1 MKHIMKATVIVLF
14 IIINTVKLCAQKAKQ
29 DIVYREDSKFVN
41 PILSQSLIKSN
52 LSEKEVTQEI
62 TYLETSKRIK
72 PTLFADLGETC
83 QTPDGMALDKN
94 GNLFLSITNPISFEK
109 YGSKIITFDKNDR
122 PVTWFDQLPLHP
134 VTKRVHPMGM
144 EFGPDGNLYLMDN
157 QFFAG
162 KKDFSRLIRIIVK
175 NGKPLKSEV
184 LVEGFNF
191 GEAVRWSKN
200 RVYITDALFENRR
213 ESGIYSFSLDELNK
227 KNIVLDNSNKKN
239 YLISTFTLKSEV
251 ANSIGI
257 DGIAFDAKGN
267 LYAGNFGDGVISKF
281 EFFDNG
287 KVKSEKV
294 VFDSDNL
301 KCCDGFFYDKKRN
314 SIFIANYNNNSV
326 HQLNLNTNKLSLIW
340 ENAEANGSDGQLDNP
355 CETIIYKGKL
365 LVVNYDTF
373 EGEKNKEI
381 DVFHTI
387 SSFDLGK

>member
-1 MKHIMKATVIVLF
+1 MKQIIKAIVIILL
-14 IIINTVKLCAQKAKQ
+14 ITNTTKCWSQKTKQ

-41 PILSQSLIKSN
+41 PISSESLVKSN
-52 LSEKEVTQEI
+52 LSKKEALQEI
-62 TYLETSKRIK
+62 TYVETSKRIK
-72 PTLFADLGETC
+72 PTLFANLGESC

-109 YGSKIITFDKNDR
+109 YGSKIITFDKNDK
-122 PVTWFDQLPLHP
+122 PITWFDQLPLHP

-144 EFGPDGNLYLMDN
+144 EFGPDGNLYIMDN
-157 QFFAG
+157 QFFAR
-162 KKDFSRLIRIIVK
+162 KNDFSRLIRIIVK
-175 NGKPLKSEV
+175 NGKPLKAEV

-213 ESGIYSFSLDELNK
+213 ESGIYSFSLEELNK
-227 KNIVLDNSNKKN
+227 KNIVLDALNKKN
-239 YLISTFTLKSEV
+239 YLISTFTLKFEV

-267 LYAGNFGDGVISKF
+267 LYAGNFGDGVISKL
-281 EFFDNG
+281 EFFDDG
-287 KVKSEKV
+287 KIKSEKV
-294 VFDSDNL
+294 VFDSDKL

-326 HQLNLNTNKLSLIW
+326 HQLNLNTNTLSLIW
-340 ENAEANGSDGQLDNP
+340 ENGEANGSDGQLDNP

-381 DVFHTI
+381 DAFHTI
-387 SSFDLGK
+387 SSFDLEE

>member
-1 MKHIMKATVIVLF
+1 MKQIIKATVIILL
-14 IIINTVKLCAQKAKQ
+14 IINTAKLFAQKAKQ
-29 DIVYREDSKFVN
+29 DIVYREDSKFTN
-41 PILSQSLIKSN
+41 SISSQNAVKVGLT
-52 LSEKEVTQEI
+52 EKNNAQEI
-62 TYLETSKRIK
+62 TYLEISKRIK

-83 QTPDGMALDKN
+83 QTPDGMALDKK
-94 GNLFLSITNPISFEK
+94 GNLYLSITNPISFEK
-109 YGSKIITFDKNDR
+109 HGSKIITFDKNNK
-122 PVTWFDQLPLHP
+122 PITWFDQLPLHP

-144 EFGPDGNLYLMDN
+144 EFGPDGNLYIMDN
-157 QFFAG
+157 QFFAR

-175 NGKPLKSEV
+175 NGKPLKAEV

-191 GEAVRWSKN
+191 GEAVRWYKN

-213 ESGIYSFSLDELNK
+213 ESGIYSFSLEELNK
-227 KNIVLDNSNKKN
+227 KSIVLDVSNKKN

-267 LYAGNFGDGVISKF
+267 LYAGNFGDGVISKI
-281 EFFDNG
+281 EFFNDG

-294 VFDSDNL
+294 VFDSDKL

-326 HQLNLNTNKLSLIW
+326 HQLNLNTNTLSLIW
-340 ENAEANGSDGQLDNP
+340 ENGDANGSDGQLDNP

-381 DVFHTI
+381 DAFHTI
-387 SSFDLGK
+387 SSFDLGN